1 MEGMLRHAAWLARS
15 LGRGD
20 LAPFT
25 DQEIRELA
33 ESIGIRRVEAGTPL
47 LEQGKPVRFIAVIER
62 GEVGLYYR
70 SGLRRVMLQRLH
82 EGDVLGD
89 VPYFCRTGSP
99 FSARSLTEV
108 ELLQLD
114 DQVLARLMH
123 TRPAIPQRFL
133 YSLATRLER
142 MQRRLLELTQRDLRQ
157 QVATLLLNE
166 TEDRPGE
173 IQLPQSTL
181 AELLGA
187 TRPSVN
193 QVLKRF
199 EAEGVLRLSYRRL
212 EVIDPDGLRR
222 AIS

>member
-1 MEGMLRHAAWLARS
+1 MRGMLRHAAWLARS

-25 DQEIRELA
+25 EDDIRELA
-33 ESIGIRRVEAGTPL
+33 ESIGLRRVEPGTLL
-47 LEQGKPVRFIAVIER
+47 LEQGKRVQFIAVVER
-62 GEVGLYYR
+62 GDVGLYHR

-89 VPYFCRTGSP
+89 VPYFCRTASP
-99 FSARSLTEV
+99 FSARSLSEV
-108 ELLQLD
+108 DLLHLD
-114 DQVLARLMH
+114 DDVLTRLLYTH
-123 TRPAIPQRFL
+123 PAITQRFL

-142 MQRRLLELTQRDLRQ
+142 MQRRLLELTQRDLRG

-166 TEDRPGE
+166 TDGHAGE
-173 IQLPQSTL
+173 IQLPQATL

-193 QVLKRF
+193 QVLKRLQ
-199 EAEGVLRLSYRRL
+199 AEGLVRLAYRRV
-212 EVIDPDGLRR
+212 EVLDPEGLRR
-222 AIS
+222 AVS

>member
-1 MEGMLRHAAWLARS
+1 MTGMLRHAAWLARS

-25 DQEIRELA
+25 DEDIRELA
-33 ESIGIRRVEAGTPL
+33 ESIGLRTVEPGTPL
-47 LEQGKPVRFIAVIER
+47 LEQGKPVKFIAVIQR
-62 GEVGLYYR
+62 GDVGLYYR

-82 EGDVLGD
+82 QGDVLGD

-99 FSARSLTEV
+99 FSARSLSETDLLHLEDEV
-108 ELLQLD
+108 LRRLLY
-114 DQVLARLMH
+114 
-123 TRPAIPQRFL
+123 TRPAIAQRFL

-142 MQRRLLELTQRDLRQ
+142 MQRRLLELTQRDLRG

-166 TEDRPGE
+166 TEDVPGE
-173 IQLPQSTL
+173 IHLPQSTI

-193 QVLKRF
+193 QVLKALER
-199 EAEGVLRLSYRRL
+199 EGLVRLSYRRL
-212 EVIDPDGLRR
+212 EVVDPDGLRR

>member
-1 MEGMLRHAAWLARS
+1 MTGMFRHAAWLARS

-25 DQEIRELA
+25 DDDLRELA
-33 ESIGIRRVEAGTPL
+33 ESIGLRTVEAGTPL
-47 LEQGKPVRFIAVIER
+47 LEQGKAVDFIAVIQR
-62 GEVGLYYR
+62 GDVGLYYR

-99 FSARSLTEV
+99 FSARSLSEV
-108 ELLQLD
+108 DLLHLED
-114 DQVLARLMH
+114 EVLRRLMY
-123 TRPAIPQRFL
+123 TRPAITQRFL

-142 MQRRLLELTQRDLRQ
+142 MQRRLLEITQRDLRG

-166 TEDRPGE
+166 TEEQPGE
-173 IQLPQSTL
+173 IHLPQSTL

-193 QVLKRF
+193 QVLKAL
-199 EAEGVLRLSYRRL
+199 EKEGLVRLSYRRL
-212 EVIDPDGLRR
+212 EVLDPDGLRA

>member
-1 MEGMLRHAAWLARS
+1 MSGMLRHAAWLARS

-25 DQEIRELA
+25 DEDVRELA
-33 ESIGIRRVEAGTPL
+33 ESIGLRRVEAGTL
-47 LEQGKPVRFIAVIER
+47 LLQQGKRLRFIAVVQR
-62 GEVGLYYR
+62 GDVGLYYR

-89 VPYFCRTGSP
+89 VPYFCRTESP
-99 FSARSLTEV
+99 FSARSLSEV

-114 DQVLARLMH
+114 EDVLTRLLH
-123 TRPAIPQRFL
+123 THPAIRQRFL

-142 MQRRLLELTQRDLRQ
+142 MQRRLLELTQRDLRGQ
-157 QVATLLLNE
+157 LATLLLNE
-166 TEDRPGE
+166 TDGRAEE

-181 AELLGA
+181 
-187 TRPSVN
+187 
-193 QVLKRF
+193 Q
-199 EAEGVLRLSYRRL
+199 AEGLVRLAYRRV
-212 EVIDPDGLRR
+212 EVLDPEGLRR

>member
-1 MEGMLRHAAWLARS
+1 MPGMFRHAAWLARS

-25 DQEIRELA
+25 EADIRELA
-33 ESIGIRRVEAGTPL
+33 DSLGLRTVEAGTPL
-47 LEQGKPVRFIAVIER
+47 LEQGEEVTFIGVIQR
-62 GEVGLYYR
+62 GDVGLYYR
-70 SGLRRVMLQRLH
+70 SGIRRVMLQRLH

-89 VPYFCRTGSP
+89 VPYFCRAASP

-108 ELLQLD
+108 DLLRLD
-114 DQVLARLMH
+114 DEVLRRLLL
-123 TRPAIPQRFL
+123 TRPAISQRFL

-142 MQRRLLELTQRDLRQ
+142 MQRRLLELTQRDLRG

-166 TEDRPGE
+166 TEEQPGE
-173 IQLPQSTL
+173 IRLPQSTL

-193 QVLKRF
+193 QVLKAF
-199 EAEGVLRLSYRRL
+199 EKEGLIRLSYRRL
-212 EVIDPDGLRR
+212 EVVDPAGLRR
-222 AIS
+222 AVT

>member
-1 MEGMLRHAAWLARS
+1 MTGMLRHAAWLARS

-25 DQEIRELA
+25 DDDIRELA
-33 ESIGIRRVEAGTPL
+33 DSIGLRTVEPGTLL
-47 LEQGKPVRFIAVIER
+47 LEQGKPVRFIAVIQR
-62 GEVGLYYR
+62 GDVGLYYR
-70 SGLRRVMLQRLH
+70 SGFRRVMLQRLH

-99 FSARSLTEV
+99 FSARSLSEADLLHLGDEV
-108 ELLQLD
+108 LTRLLY
-114 DQVLARLMH
+114 
-123 TRPAIPQRFL
+123 TRPAIAQRFL

-142 MQRRLLELTQRDLRQ
+142 MQRRLLELTQRDLRG

-166 TEDRPGE
+166 TEETPGE
-173 IQLPQSTL
+173 IHLPQSTL

-193 QVLKRF
+193 QVLKAL
-199 EAEGVLRLSYRRL
+199 EAGGLVRLSYRRI
-212 EVIDPDGLRR
+212 EVVDPEGLRR
-222 AIS
+222 AVS

>member
-1 MEGMLRHAAWLARS
+1 MSGMLRHAAWLARS

-25 DQEIRELA
+25 DEDVRELA
-33 ESIGIRRVEAGTPL
+33 ESIGLRRVEAGTL
-47 LEQGKPVRFIAVIER
+47 LLQQGKRLRFIAVVQR
-62 GEVGLYYR
+62 GDVGLYYR

-89 VPYFCRTGSP
+89 VPYFCRTESP
-99 FSARSLTEV
+99 FSARSLSEV

-114 DQVLARLMH
+114 EDVLTRLLH
-123 TRPAIPQRFL
+123 THPAITQRFL

-142 MQRRLLELTQRDLRQ
+142 MQRRLLELTQRDLRGQ
-157 QVATLLLNE
+157 LATLLLNE
-166 TEDRPGE
+166 TDGRAEE

-193 QVLKRF
+193 QVLKRLQ
-199 EAEGVLRLSYRRL
+199 AEGLVRLAYRRV
-212 EVIDPDGLRR
+212 EVLDPEGLRR